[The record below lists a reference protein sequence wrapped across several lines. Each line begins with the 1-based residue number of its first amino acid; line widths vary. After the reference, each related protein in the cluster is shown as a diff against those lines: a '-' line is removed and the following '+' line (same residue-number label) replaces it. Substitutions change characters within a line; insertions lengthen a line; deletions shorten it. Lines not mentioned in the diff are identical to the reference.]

1 MYEPCLW
8 INGRAI
14 GETSAARIDV
24 VNPATEEV
32 LGTAPTA
39 GSAEVAAAVEA
50 AQHGFDV
57 WSHTTPWDRA
67 IVLKRIAALIRERAE
82 DLVTLVTQEIGKTR
96 AESRIEVTAATEY
109 FEWAAEET
117 RRLGGYFRSGRA
129 AGSRFE
135 VDHEPV
141 GIVLALAAWNYPI
154 ILASRKL
161 AMALAAGCSVILRPA
176 EEAPACVSALVRC
189 LHDAG
194 VPAGVVNLLVGSPG
208 AVVEPLMANPAVR
221 KVSFTGSTR
230 VGQLLIAQSAH
241 TVKRLTLELGGHAPF
256 IVLADADV
264 EKAASMAVIARM
276 RCAGQVCT
284 APSRFYVD
292 RSIAPA
298 FTERV
303 TALSRALK
311 VGNGMDDGVNMGPL
325 ATRRQQERAERLV
338 ADARERGARVTCGG
352 GRPAG
357 LDSGY
362 FFEPTVLTHVPDDA
376 AILHEEP
383 FTPIAAI
390 VTVENSEEAVRRA
403 NAVEFGLAAYVF
415 GRSGDAIER
424 VTSTLQ
430 AGCVGVNTIAV
441 TVAEMPF
448 GGVKHSGYGREGG
461 VESIHDFLNT
471 KFVHYAPG

>member
-1 MYEPCLW
+1 MYESSLW

-14 GETSAARIDV
+14 EETAAARIDV
-24 VNPATEEV
+24 VNPATEEI

-39 GSAEVAAAVEA
+39 GAAEVAAAVEA
-50 AQHGFDV
+50 AQHGFGV
-57 WSHTTPWDRA
+57 WSRTTPWERA
-67 IVLKRIAALIRERAE
+67 TVLRRIAALIRERTE
-82 DLVTLVTQEIGKTR
+82 ELVTLITLEIGKTR
-96 AESRIEVTAATEY
+96 VESRIEVTAATEY
-109 FEWAAEET
+109 FDWAAEEA
-117 RRLGGYFRSGRA
+117 RRLGGYFRSGRT

-141 GIVLALAAWNYPI
+141 GIVLALAAWNYPV

-161 AMALAAGCSVILRPA
+161 AMSLAAGCSVILRPA
-176 EEAPACVSALVRC
+176 EEAPGCVSALIRC

-194 VPAGVVNLLVGSPG
+194 VPAGVVNLLVGSPSE
-208 AVVEPLMANPAVR
+208 VVEPLMANPLVR

-230 VGQLLIAQSAH
+230 VGQLLIAQSAL

-264 EKAASMAVIARM
+264 EKAASMAVTARM

-292 RSIAPA
+292 RSIGEA

-311 VGNGMDDGVNMGPL
+311 VGNGMNEGVQMGPL
-325 ATRRQQERAERLV
+325 ATRRQQERAVRLV
-338 ADARERGARVTCGG
+338 TDARNRGAHVTCGG
-352 GRPAG
+352 GRPSG
-357 LDSGY
+357 LDAGY
-362 FFEPTVLTHVPDDA
+362 FFEPTVLTHVPEDA

-415 GRSGDAIER
+415 GRSRDAIER

-430 AGCVGVNTIAV
+430 AGVVGVNTIVV

-448 GGVKHSGYGREGG
+448 GGVQQSGYGREGG
-461 VESIHDFLNT
+461 VESIRDFLNT
-471 KFVHYAPG
+471 KFVHHAPG